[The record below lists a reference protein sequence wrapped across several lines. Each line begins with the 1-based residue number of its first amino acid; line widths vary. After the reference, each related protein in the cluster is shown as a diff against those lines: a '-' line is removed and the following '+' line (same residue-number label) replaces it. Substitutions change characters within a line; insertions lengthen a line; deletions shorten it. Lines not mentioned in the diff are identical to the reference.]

1 MDKLTLGEFPEW
13 NYQLNTHAGKN
24 ERIDWIILGLKT
36 FQEEFKQKFP
46 NEDISRYDR
55 DLIYNPLDEA
65 LNKLRLGNR
74 TRKTYYYQIL
84 SELGFKDVEK
94 IVKPMEF
101 V

>member
-46 NEDISRYDR
+46 NEDISR
-55 DLIYNPLDEA
+55 
-65 LNKLRLGNR
+65 
-74 TRKTYYYQIL
+74 
-84 SELGFKDVEK
+84 
-94 IVKPMEF
+94 
-101 V
+101 